1 MKKWLFPLAL
11 SLTFW
16 SCSGGSSDTILSTD
30 TDQLDRSAQVG
41 GNFLDVATFP
51 TDRFE
56 FGGDRD
62 EIEALIDQRMVPI
75 GDPTTSYLQLDDRIL
90 GIEINGE
97 ARAYP
102 HNMFWWHEVA
112 NDIVGGVP
120 IVVSYCPLT
129 GTGMAFDARD
139 SDGSRIILGVSG
151 LLFNNNLVM
160 YDQRDQ
166 ETLYP
171 QITGR
176 GVTGPRT
183 GATLKQIP
191 VVETTW
197 GYWQQLHPTTLV
209 LSGFTDFDPGGL
221 YSNNPYIRDNIQGVS
236 GTVDI
241 NRDLHDHIPFPLTL
255 PIDQNPIGSVL
266 QNKDLV
272 LGVRFGEI
280 AKAYP
285 TVNLG
290 NRAVINDDVDG
301 NPVVVVWHENEKMI
315 VPFSR
320 QIEGQ
325 TLTFD
330 MIESDQSTFPY
341 LLKDQETGTVWNLRG
356 EAFRGQHTGKRLTQI
371 PATNAYWFA
380 LATFWQNTGI
390 Y

>member
-1 MKKWLFPLAL
+1 MKQWLIPLAVA
-11 SLTFW
+11 LTFW
-16 SCSGGSSDTILSTD
+16 SCGGSSDTLLATN

-41 GNFLDVATFP
+41 GNFLDVPSFP
-51 TDRFE
+51 TDLFE
-56 FGGDRD
+56 FGSDKD
-62 EIEALIDQRMVPI
+62 EIEALIDQPMVPI
-75 GDPTTSYLQLDDRIL
+75 GDLTTSYLEPEDRIL

-102 HNMFWWHEVA
+102 HNLFWYHEIA
-112 NDIVGGVP
+112 NDIVGGIP
-120 IVVSYCPLT
+120 IIVSYCPLT
-129 GTGMAFDARD
+129 GSGMAFDARD

-171 QITGR
+171 QMIGL
-176 GVTGPRT
+176 GVSGPRK

-197 GYWQQLHPTTLV
+197 RYWRQLHPTTLV
-209 LSGFTDFDPGGL
+209 LSGLTNIDPGGL
-221 YSNNPYIRDNIQGVS
+221 YTLNPYVRDDIRGLPGRFDL
-236 GTVDI
+236 
-241 NRDLHDHIPFPLTL
+241 NRDLHEHIPFPLTL
-255 PIDQNPIGSVL
+255 PIDQNPIGSLL
-266 QNKDLV
+266 QTKDLV
-272 LGVRFGEI
+272 LGVRFSEI

-290 NRAVINDDVDG
+290 NRAVVNDDVDG
-301 NPVVVVWHENEKMI
+301 HPIVVIWYEDEKMI

-320 QIEGQ
+320 QLDGQ

-330 MIESDQSTFPY
+330 MIESDQATFPFF
-341 LLKDQETGTVWNLRG
+341 LKDKETQTFWNLRG
-356 EAFRGQHTGKRLTQI
+356 EAFRGQHAGKRLSQV

-380 LATFWQNTGI
+380 WATFWQNTGI